1 MLCKVIILQK
11 CAHLQFS
18 TVAARAER
26 VRDLQRKGPSTQVL
40 MDELERIKDSFF
52 SPDMPEDE
60 AYKKWLELL
69 SKEFNY

>member
-1 MLCKVIILQK
+1 MLCKVIILQTVIILQK

-40 MDELERIKDSFF
+40 MDELYLI
-52 SPDMPEDE
+52 
-60 AYKKWLELL
+60 Y
-69 SKEFNY
+69 Y